1 MSFIIIFGAL
11 SFPVNI
17 SSSGLGLLINDYSS
31 GGRCMDRG
39 RRRVRRQAQ
48 RDRER
53 ERERLP
59 TGRMRCVCAWE
70 VGKMLRTNTCPRTRD
85 QWGRA
90 RPIED

>member
-39 RRRVRRQAQ
+39 RRRVRRQAGT
-48 RDRER
+48 ER
-53 ERERLP
+53 EIAYWEDAVCLCVG
-59 TGRMRCVCAWE
+59 GRQDAADKHVPPH
-70 VGKMLRTNTCPRTRD
+70 T
-85 QWGRA
+85 
-90 RPIED
+90 

>member
-1 MSFIIIFGAL
+1 MSFIILFGAL

-31 GGRCMDRG
+31 GGRCVDRG

-48 RDRER
+48 
-53 ERERLP
+53 RERLP

-70 VGKMLRTNTCPRTRD
+70 VGKMLRTNTCPPHT
-85 QWGRA
+85 
-90 RPIED
+90 